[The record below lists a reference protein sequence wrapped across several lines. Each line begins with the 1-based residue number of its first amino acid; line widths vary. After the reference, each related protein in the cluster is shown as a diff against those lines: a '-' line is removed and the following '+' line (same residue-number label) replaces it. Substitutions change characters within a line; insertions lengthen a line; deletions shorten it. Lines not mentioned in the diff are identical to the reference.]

1 MRIKDN
7 IARIVAILMVTLFMS
22 AFIMPA
28 RARQTSRGGRKGIIE
43 EE

>member
-22 AFIMPA
+22 AFSCLREMLM
-28 RARQTSRGGRKGIIE
+28 RQVRGSIVSITA
-43 EE
+43 